1 MYNFVLLSKVKKLWF
16 FFLKLLFW
24 LTISDYHSDSE
35 FESNIS
41 INRSENNK
49 LING

>member
-1 MYNFVLLSKVKKLWF
+1 MYNFVSLSKVKK

-41 INRSENNK
+41 LNKSENSK
-49 LING
+49 LINV